1 MVRIPVGNFGQG
13 VPQRQESRA
22 PVSTGGEFI
31 AQGLSTL
38 ARSVQGVADQK
49 AQEARKAEA
58 EAKQKQDEQDQA
70 DFLIHFS
77 NFSLEESNLSNI
89 AKQDIETGTDAD
101 TAAETY
107 NAELAN
113 SWAKTVEK
121 IPQSRRA
128 MAEVAFTRSKNATLS
143 NFQPLAETAKAKN
156 SVAAFGQVFEN
167 GLNDANPDRGYAT
180 VVSSLD
186 LGVKS
191 GAFSP
196 EFAAKKKQEFK
207 NTRTLST
214 VKLQLAN
221 AVDVDALDKID
232 TFLKDEKQSA
242 NLTLEQRTAFQ
253 VQIAGQKK
261 QIEHAALVASN
272 KKEKDAIQAFN
283 EMTDKIRSGGRIDAD
298 TFLNLANQLKGTRLE
313 GQEKVQLENYQH
325 VQEFWQTPLPLAAQ
339 KLRKIESDAST
350 RETKDPAAFQERIK
364 TYRAIFDKRVALAKN
379 SPLEYYSNITGQ
391 VKPPID
397 FTVLGQPEG
406 QQKFI
411 GVLNDRFRDISA
423 MQQRDGLIVKAN
435 PFYPEEVATIK
446 QILASQSEDAKLLI
460 MSNIAKAAQSKDKDG
475 NDQFDNAL
483 FTGAIN
489 AVTDDNPALKLAG
502 FAQAKNLKSTNG
514 ASVANLVLA
523 GDKVRKDRTITLPS
537 DSVIQYEFNQVVAG
551 AMPVGS
557 QMHTDMLRMTQMVY
571 AGLSA
576 RDGITEQDKDSV
588 DQDIFRVAVGL
599 ATGGIGEWGG
609 GKVIKPYGMTDDVFD
624 NKVQASIVQ
633 QASIAGLDYRNFDD
647 TPLIPILNG
656 GEGEYYV
663 SDGRG
668 GIITNPKTKRP
679 LLIKVTK

>member
-22 PVSTGGEFI
+22 PVSTGGEYI

-214 VKLQLAN
+214 VKLQLAS
-221 AVDVDALDKID
+221 AVDVAELDKID
-232 TFLKDEKQSA
+232 AFLKDEKQSA

-261 QIEHAALVASN
+261 QIEHAGKVAT
-272 KKEKDAIQAFN
+272 EKRERDSLQAFN
-283 EMTDKIRSGGRIDAD
+283 QMTDKIQSGGRIDGDA
-298 TFLNLANQLKGTRLE
+298 FLSLASQLKGTRLD
-313 GQEKVQLENYQH
+313 GQEKILLENYKE
-325 VQEFWQTPLPLAAQ
+325 VQEFWQMPLPDAAQ
-339 KLRKIESDAST
+339 KIRQKESDALT
-350 RETKDPAAFQERIK
+350 RETKDPIAYQKWSRA
-364 TYRAIFDKRVALAKN
+364 YRTIFDKRMTLAKTA
-379 SPLEYYSNITGQ
+379 PLDYYTNITGK
-391 VKPPID
+391 VKEPID
-397 FTVLGQPEG
+397 FSILGQPDG
-406 QQKFI
+406 QQKLV
-411 GVLNDRFRDISA
+411 GMLNDRMGTISA
-423 MQQRDGLIVKAN
+423 MQQRDGYVVAAN
-435 PFYPEEVATIK
+435 PFYPQEVATIK
-446 QILASQSEDAKLLI
+446 QILTSSSDDGKLLI
-460 MSNIAKAAQSKDKDG
+460 MSSLAKAAQIGDRY
-475 NDQFDNAL
+475 DNAL
-483 FTGAIN
+483 LTGAIN
-489 AVTDDNPALKLAG
+489 AVTDDNPALKLAS

-514 ASVANLVLA
+514 ASVANLVLT
-523 GDKVRKDRTITLPS
+523 GDRVRKEKTITLPS
-537 DSVIQYEFNQVVAG
+537 DMLMQQEFNLAVG
-551 AMPVGS
+551 AAIPVGS
-557 QMHTDMLRMTQMVY
+557 QMHADMLRMTQMVY

-576 RDGITEQDKDSV
+576 RDGKTEQDKDSV

-609 GKVIKPYGMTDDVFD
+609 GKVIKPYAMTDDDFD
-624 NKVQASIVQ
+624 NKVQAAIVQ

-647 TPLIPILNG
+647 TPLVPILNG
-656 GEGEYYV
+656 GEGQYYV

-679 LLIKVTK
+679 LLIEVSK